1 MAIAAMKE
9 FAKPLLWT
17 GVALGGFG
25 GFAVFA
31 SVSAAI
37 ERGEFSNPAAFL
49 VPLLFFLAGA
59 GLVVLALAM
68 RRGGRIEVGHIA
80 FWSFG
85 AAGLFC
91 LIGGISAARDDPAG
105 LLVVAFGAIF
115 IAAGWYGRTR
125 FATPKGMKRVAL
137 ETLSA
142 TVSDRHGDS
151 RVSSETYVFM
161 AKDADEAAVVAVR
174 RDWAAAAF
182 RRRPDWL
189 SGRIEPEAT
198 RGGAT
203 MRRRALIVAA
213 LALAFAA
220 LGWFAATPF
229 FLMAGL
235 AAAVALT
242 CAWKAAGQAARRRK
256 FCDAVFAMRAFPVAP
271 GDPVEG
277 VIETKAPRR
286 AFTDGAFRV
295 TLACER
301 SLRYLGRDETRTRT
315 DTLWSDAMTVRAAGE
330 TALTAPIRFDTP
342 ADLPGATLARGGEAR
357 VAWLLTVE
365 ADAPGVDFRAGFTL
379 PVIATADVA
388 PASHGTGA

>member
-1 MAIAAMKE
+1 MANAAMKE

-25 GFAVFA
+25 GFATFA
-31 SVSAAI
+31 SVSTAI

-59 GLVVLALAM
+59 GLVVLAVVM

-91 LIGGISAARDDPAG
+91 VIGGLSAARDDPAG

-115 IAAGWYGRTR
+115 IAAGWCGRKR
-125 FATPKGMKRVAL
+125 FTTPRGMKRVAL
-137 ETLSA
+137 EALSA

-161 AKDADEAAVVAVR
+161 PDDADEAAVAAAR
-174 RDWAAAAF
+174 RDWAEAAF

-203 MRRRALIVAA
+203 MRRRALIVAG
-213 LALAFAA
+213 LALVFAA
-220 LGWFAATPF
+220 LGWVAATPF

-242 CAWKAAGQAARRRK
+242 FAWKAAGQAAQRRK
-256 FCDAVFAMRAFPVAP
+256 FGDPVFAMKAFPVAP
-271 GDPVEG
+271 GDSVEG
-277 VIETKAPRR
+277 VIETKTPRR
-286 AFTDGAFRV
+286 ALTDGAFRV
-295 TLACER
+295 TLTCAR
-301 SLRYLGRDETRTRT
+301 SLRYLGRDEARTRN
-315 DTLWSDAMTVRAAGE
+315 DTLWSDARTVRAAGE
-330 TALTAPIRFDTP
+330 AALTAPIRFGTP
-342 ADLPGATLARGGEAR
+342 ADLPGATLTQGGQAR

-365 ADAPGVDFRAGFTL
+365 ADAPGVDFRADFTL
-379 PVIATADVA
+379 PVIATADAA
-388 PASHGTGA
+388 PGDQGTGA

>member
-1 MAIAAMKE
+1 MANAAMKE

-17 GVALGGFG
+17 GVALGAFG
-25 GFAVFA
+25 GFATFA
-31 SVSAAI
+31 SVSTAI
-37 ERGEFSNPAAFL
+37 ERGEFSNPAAFF

-59 GLVVLALAM
+59 GLVVLAVAM

-91 LIGGISAARDDPAG
+91 VFGGLSAARDDPAG
-105 LLVVAFGAIF
+105 LLVVALGAVF
-115 IAAGWYGRTR
+115 IAAGWCGRKR
-125 FATPKGMKRVAL
+125 FATPKGMIRVAV

-142 TVSDRHGDS
+142 TVSDRQGKS
-151 RVSSETYVFM
+151 RVLSETYVFIP
-161 AKDADEAAVVAVR
+161 KDADEAAVVAAR
-174 RDWAAAAF
+174 RDWAEAAL

-203 MRRRALIVAA
+203 MRRRALIVAG
-213 LALAFAA
+213 LTLVFAA

-229 FLMAGL
+229 YLMAGL
-235 AAAVALT
+235 AAAVALAF
-242 CAWKAAGQAARRRK
+242 AWKATGQAARRRK
-256 FCDAVFAMRAFPVAP
+256 FGDAVFAMKAFPVAP
-271 GDPVEG
+271 GDPVDG

-286 AFTDGAFRV
+286 ALTDGAFRV
-295 TLACER
+295 TLTCER

-315 DTLWSDAMTVRAAGE
+315 DALWSDAMTVRAAGE
-330 TALTAPIRFDTP
+330 TALTAPVRFDTP

-357 VAWLLTVE
+357 VTWLLTVE
-365 ADAPGVDFRAGFTL
+365 ADAQGVDFRADFTL
-379 PVIATADVA
+379 PVIATADAA
-388 PASHGTGA
+388 PGDHGTGA